1 MLKKA
6 TAQVAALNKD
16 LHKGI
21 ERLIFGLLEGYI
33 SHLKFKGTIFQ

>member
-1 MLKKA
+1 MLKKS

-21 ERLIFGLLEGYI
+21 EGHVFGLLEGNI
-33 SHLKFKGTIFQ
+33 SHQKFKKAIF